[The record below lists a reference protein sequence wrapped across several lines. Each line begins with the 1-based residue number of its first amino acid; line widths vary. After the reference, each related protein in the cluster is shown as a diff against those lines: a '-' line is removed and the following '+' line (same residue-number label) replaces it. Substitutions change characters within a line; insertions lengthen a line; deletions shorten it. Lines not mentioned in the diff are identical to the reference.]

1 LGLSFFGLTSSETA
15 AQAKINIYK
24 QIHQICFHGKGG
36 YSWPVVYNMPV
47 YLRRFIFNELKQFYD
62 EEKSVNEK
70 ANKRYANPSSRTQ
83 QNETQTFHLDPSK
96 GKSPV
101 KYQ

>member
-1 LGLSFFGLTSSETA
+1 
-15 AQAKINIYK
+15 
-24 QIHQICFHGKGG
+24 
-36 YSWPVVYNMPV
+36 MPV

-70 ANKRYANPSSRTQ
+70 ASKRYSNPSSRSQ
-83 QNETQTFHLDPSK
+83 QTETQTFHLDSSK
-96 GKSPV
+96 GRSPV